1 MASEQATSVCVR
13 VPGKINLQLGVGRL
27 EANGYHQVATVLH
40 AVSLFDEIT
49 VTPNES
55 GRVELTVRGPATEG
69 VPVGPSNLAVRAARL
84 LAGRCGVSGGADVL
98 LHKEIPVA
106 AGMGGGSA
114 DAAATLVAC
123 DAAWGTSLPRPEL
136 LALAAELGSD
146 VPFALVGGTV
156 VGSGRGEQL
165 TPALARGQYHWVLA
179 LSEQGLSTPAVY
191 AEFDRMMTGRVRTEP
206 RISDRLMQALRN
218 GDGAALGVA
227 LQNDLQAAA
236 CSLRP
241 GLGDLVDV
249 GREYGALGGLVSGS
263 GPTVAFLVR
272 DNEHALDLS
281 VALTASG
288 ACQQVKRVHGPVH
301 GARISEPLRLK

>member
-1 MASEQATSVCVR
+1 MVSEQATSVSVR

-27 EANGYHQVATVLH
+27 EVDGYHQLATVFH
-40 AVSLFDEIT
+40 AVSLFDELT
-49 VTPNES
+49 VTPAES
-55 GRVELTVRGPATEG
+55 DRVALTVQGPAAEG
-69 VPVGPSNLAVRAARL
+69 VPTGETNLAVRASRL
-84 LAGRCGVSGGADVL
+84 LAMRAGVRGGAELL

-114 DAAATLVAC
+114 DAAAALVAC
-123 DAAWGTSLPRPEL
+123 DALWGTSLPRAEL
-136 LALAAELGSD
+136 MSLAAELGSD

-179 LSEQGLSTPAVY
+179 LSEDGLSTPHVY
-191 AEFDRMMTGRVRTEP
+191 AEFDRLTSGRVRTEP
-206 RISDRLMQALRN
+206 RISDRLMQALRS
-218 GDGAALGVA
+218 GDGGALGVA
-227 LQNDLQAAA
+227 LQNDLQASA

-241 GLGDLVDV
+241 GLCDLVDI

-288 ACQQVKRVHGPVH
+288 ACENVKRVHGPVP
-301 GARISEPLRLK
+301 GARVCEPVRLK

>member
-1 MASEQATSVCVR
+1 MAAEQATSVSVR

-27 EANGYHQVATVLH
+27 EADGYHQVATVLH
-40 AVSLFDEIT
+40 AVSLFDE
-49 VTPNES
+49 VTATPAES
-55 GRVELTVRGPATEG
+55 ERVALTVRGSAAEG
-69 VPVGPSNLAVRAARL
+69 VPTGESNLAVRAARL
-84 LAGRCGVSGGADVL
+84 LAMRAGVRGGVELL

-114 DAAATLVAC
+114 DAAAALVAC
-123 DAAWGTSLPRPEL
+123 DALWGTSLPRAEL
-136 LALAAELGSD
+136 MSLAAELGSD

-179 LSEQGLSTPAVY
+179 LSEHGLSTPAVY
-191 AEFDRMMTGRVRTEP
+191 AEFDRLTSGRVRTEP
-206 RISDRLMQALRN
+206 RISDRLMQALRS

-241 GLGDLVDV
+241 GLCDLVDI

-288 ACQQVKRVHGPVH
+288 ACEQVKRVHGPVH
-301 GARISEPLRLK
+301 GARVSEPVRLK